1 MLKFLQVLYRSL
13 RLFFLKFYLLSL
25 SLSPTPTNN
34 KDIYPIMSAAHRS
47 AETALVLNQKLDE
60 SVAAQLSTTITE
72 CVQALL
78 DGQYTKV
85 LREHSPIF
93 DSNSNNSEAQ
103 QELLATGNIE
113 AYIDQQLQRLNDD
126 DNDTQFIILAT
137 GIACLNAFVQTNWT
151 GPLLDWSVSELLTGQ
166 KKDAQLEQ
174 KIHDHCLESLSADSE
189 QVYHLT
195 QRLGLLAAA
204 RRILLHLRDKNN
216 KNSAP
221 LTTTAS
227 FWAMRAVF
235 IQQQLLDEFTA
246 SLQNLLLELAQECHF
261 EENDDLCIRLEL
273 ELGLIYSY
281 YGQDKEAFE
290 NIKKAQETSGFQWSL
305 SGALGR
311 RTKHQTFDVSQL
323 VLLAES
329 KEQDSKENK
338 EGKEEKLR
346 PETVELQDDTL
357 LDQVAFAKTDKNDQ
371 EADKRHGN
379 LRVIDQCLLLAF
391 CLNVKNTNPDHG
403 LTATEMTP
411 YVTRVLENANNWMVH
426 TMGLLHKT
434 RLEAHKSRTVER
446 SALQL
451 QALVDQ
457 IKVEDSGVD
466 ERMAYFYDLLLPSK
480 WEMERELAK
489 RFVSL
494 GVLRSALDIFER
506 LEMWE
511 EVVSCYQMLEQPTK
525 AKEVL
530 SRLMDESPNSPK
542 LWCILG
548 DVEQNPDHWRKAW
561 EVSGHRFARAM
572 RSLGAHLYRQQDFD
586 GCIDCYQKALAIN
599 PLFEGSWYVLGCAGM
614 QAEQW
619 EVSMRAF
626 QRVVALDNEQA
637 EAWNNLSSIYVQMD
651 RKPDA
656 FLALKQATKLKF
668 DNWRMWQNLLIVA
681 ADVGQFADAIWA
693 MQRIVELRW
702 DKARDDCVDSQVLQ
716 MLVDNVILNWKD
728 AFDRDGVR
736 LQRQVQRLL
745 EEVILSRITNSP
757 EIWRICAK
765 FYLFQKRY
773 SDALEASVK
782 GYRAVMH
789 DARIETD
796 QEVFER
802 VASVAME
809 TVDMYESI
817 GDQEQDNAP
826 VCADWKYQA
835 RLILKGLMGRTRE
848 AFEDTEA
855 YERLKDRLDDFKRA

>member
-1 MLKFLQVLYRSL
+1 
-13 RLFFLKFYLLSL
+13 
-25 SLSPTPTNN
+25 
-34 KDIYPIMSAAHRS
+34 MSAALRS
-47 AETALVLNQKLDE
+47 AENALISNQKLDE
-60 SVAAQLSTTITE
+60 SIASQLATPIAET
-72 CVQALL
+72 VQDIL

-85 LREHSPIF
+85 LRERSLIF
-93 DSNSNNSEAQ
+93 NGNNDQ
-103 QELLATGNIE
+103 QKELQTSGDLDT
-113 AYIDQQLQRLNDD
+113 YIDQQLDQQKDQDVFML
-126 DNDTQFIILAT
+126 LAT
-137 GIACLNAFVQTNWT
+137 GIALLNAFVQTNWT
-151 GPLLDWSVSELLTGQ
+151 GPLLDWNISELILGV
-166 KKDAQLEQ
+166 KDQALDE
-174 KIHDHCLESLSADSE
+174 KIHAYGLTSLSADSE

-195 QRLGLLAAA
+195 QRLGLLTAA
-204 RRILLHLRDKNN
+204 RRILLHVRDNN
-216 KNSAP
+216 NATLS
-221 LTTTAS
+221 TAS

-235 IQQQLLDEFTA
+235 IQQQLLDEHA
-246 SLQNLLLELAQECHF
+246 GSLQELLLTLAKECNF
-261 EENDDLCIRLEL
+261 EDEQKDLAIRLEL

-290 NIKKAQETSGFQWSL
+290 KMKQAQTMSGFQWSL
-305 SGALGR
+305 TGALGR
-311 RTKHQTFDVSQL
+311 RTKHQTFDVTQL
-323 VLLAES
+323 VVLAES
-329 KEQDSKENK
+329 KEDEQKQEEVKET
-338 EGKEEKLR
+338 LR

-357 LDQVAFAKTDKNDQ
+357 LDHIAFTKTDQNDQ
-371 EADKRHGN
+371 EKEKRHGN

-391 CLNVKNTNPDHG
+391 CLNVKNTNPEHG
-403 LTATEMTP
+403 LTSTEMAP

-480 WEMERELAK
+480 WDMERELAK

-494 GVLRSALDIFER
+494 GVVRSALDIFER
-506 LEMWE
+506 LEMYE
-511 EVVSCYQMLEQPTK
+511 EVVACYQMLEQPTK
-525 AKEVL
+525 AKQVL
-530 SRLMDESPNSPK
+530 ERLMQESPDSPK

-561 EVSGHRFARAM
+561 EVSNHRFARAM
-572 RSLGAHLYRQQDFD
+572 RSLGAHLYREKDYD

-619 EVSMRAF
+619 EVSLRAF

-637 EAWNNLSSIYVQMD
+637 EAWNNLSSIYVHLD

-668 DNWRMWQNLLIVA
+668 DNWRMWQNMLIVA

-702 DKARDDCVDSQVLQ
+702 DKVREACVDTLVLQ
-716 MLVDNVILNWKD
+716 MLVDSVIQNWKD
-728 AFDRDGVR
+728 ASDRDGAR

-745 EEVILSRITNSP
+745 EEVILARITNSP
-757 EIWRICAK
+757 DIWRICAK
-765 FYLFQKRY
+765 FYLWQKRY

-789 DARIETD
+789 DARLETD
-796 QEVFER
+796 QEVFDR
-802 VASVAME
+802 VASVALD
-809 TVDMYESI
+809 TVDMYETL
-817 GDQEQDNAP
+817 GEQEQDNAP
-826 VCADWKYQA
+826 VCQDWKYQA
-835 RLILKGLMGRTRE
+835 RLILKGLMGKVRDI
-848 AFEDTEA
+848 FEDTET
-855 YERLKDRLDDFKRA
+855 YERLKERLDDLKRA